1 MKASHQVAFCVVVLL
16 AAGFGASRLSSRES
30 SPLPPQKNAAPAAP
44 QNLVDRGR
52 YLVED
57 VAMCEE
63 CHTPRDSAGNLDE
76 SRRLQG
82 AQIWIMPVHANPN
95 WAMNAPALAGF
106 GGYTDDQGVAILE
119 KGEGPNGEAIRQ
131 PMHIYHMN
139 HSDAQAIIAYLRSLS
154 SAFPQ

>member
-1 MKASHQVAFCVVVLL
+1 MKASHLVVCAVVLL
-16 AAGFGASRLSSRES
+16 AAGLGASRLSSRES
-30 SPLPPQKNAAPAAP
+30 SSPAPQKGAAPAAP
-44 QNLVDRGR
+44 QNVVDRGR

-63 CHTPRDSAGNLDE
+63 CHTPRDASGNLDE

-82 AQIWIMPVHANPN
+82 AQIWIVPVHPNPN
-95 WAMNAPALAGF
+95 WAMNAPPLAGF
-106 GGYTDDQGVAILE
+106 GEYSDDQGEAVLE
-119 KGEGPNGEAIRQ
+119 RGAGPNGVPIRQ

-139 HSDAQAIIAYLRSLS
+139 HADAEAIIAYLRSLP

>member
-1 MKASHQVAFCVVVLL
+1 MKASYLAVCAIVLL

-30 SPLPPQKNAAPAAP
+30 SPVAAQKSATPAAS

-63 CHTPRDSAGNLDE
+63 CHTPRDSSGNLDE

-82 AQIWIMPVHANPN
+82 AQIWITPVHPNPN
-95 WAMNAPALAGF
+95 WAMNAPPLAGF
-106 GGYTDDQGVAILE
+106 GEYSDDQGERILE
-119 KGEGPNGEAIRQ
+119 KGQGPNDEPIRQ

-139 HSDAQAIIAYLRSLS
+139 HADAQAIIAYLRSLP
-154 SAFPQ
+154 SAYPQ